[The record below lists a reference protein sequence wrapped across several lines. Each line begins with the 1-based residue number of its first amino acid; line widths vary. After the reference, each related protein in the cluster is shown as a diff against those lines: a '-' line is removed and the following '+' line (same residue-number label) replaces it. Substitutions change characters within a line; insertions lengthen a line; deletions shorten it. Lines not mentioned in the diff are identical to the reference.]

1 MGRIIFMTLFSLLA
15 MSGWADDKIIVSQ
28 SEGSITFVVDEN
40 LVPIEQ
46 SNRLSD
52 GNLIA
57 KSLLFNENIPK
68 DAYHIVATSF
78 GDAQNLRYIGKDA
91 FYSSIVK
98 AYSKHQSITLS
109 PDMIWL
115 VICQGFARYVN
126 AHSEALRPK
135 LVSHEG
141 VMDLAIESENDLLS
155 EQVDWQKLIGDFA
168 SQIDK
173 YTKGNMAKNIMA
185 DFTTTGS
192 AECVASQIT
201 LMESVKSYFEYI
213 VYRIACGIPSITLKG
228 TPKDWR
234 RVMEKTKRLGAYGL
248 SEWTNSL
255 EPILTEFIHTAE
267 GKPNQRFWQ
276 EIVKK
281 QKVDKLKGGAC
292 SPDEPTEVDGWILKF
307 FPNENGQTL
316 DSTPHTRG
324 MPSEYVRVGFKYR
337 VLDPLQGIIIKNT
350 PMELWAGFVGVEVD
364 TLTNT
369 LTPKIGW
376 LVRVAENDDEL
387 LKDLQKND
395 NNWGIELRVKEVPEI
410 LAKLQHIKRLHLEF
424 TDTVALPEW
433 FDRLTIDDLS
443 IKGTMTDAE
452 KESLEK
458 RFPKAKII
466 KK

>member
-1 MGRIIFMTLFSLLA
+1 MGKIIFMALFSLLA
-15 MSGWADDKIIVSQ
+15 MTGWADDKIIVSQ

-46 SNRLSD
+46 SNRLYD
-52 GNLIA
+52 GNRIA
-57 KSLLFNENIPK
+57 KFLLSDENIPK
-68 DAYHIVATSF
+68 DVYHIVATSF
-78 GDAQNLRYIGKDA
+78 GDAQNLSYIGKDA
-91 FYSSIVK
+91 FYSSIIK

-126 AHSEALRPK
+126 AHSETLRSQ

-141 VMDLAIESENDLLS
+141 VMDLAIESEKDLLS
-155 EQVDWQKLIGDFA
+155 EQVDWQKLIGGFA

-173 YTKGNMAKNIMA
+173 YTKGDIAKNIMA
-185 DFTTTGS
+185 DFTTTGV
-192 AECVASQIT
+192 AESVASQIT

-228 TPKDWR
+228 TPEDWR
-234 RVMEKTKRLGAYGL
+234 RVMEKTRRLGAYGL
-248 SEWTNSL
+248 SEWTNGL

-267 GKPNQRFWQ
+267 GKPNQRFWK

-281 QKVDKLKGGAC
+281 QQVDKLKGGAC

-307 FPNENGQTL
+307 FPNDNGKTL
-316 DSTPHTRG
+316 DRTPHTKK
-324 MPSEYVRVGFKYR
+324 MPSEYVRVDFKYR
-337 VLDPLQGIIIKNT
+337 MLDPLQGTIINDT

-364 TLTNT
+364 TITNT

-376 LVRVAENDDEL
+376 LVRVAESDEEL
-387 LKDLQKND
+387 LKDLQKN
-395 NNWGIELRVKEVPEI
+395 NNDWGIELRVKEVPKI
-410 LAKLQHIKRLHLEF
+410 LSKLQHIKRLHLEF
-424 TDTVALPEW
+424 TDTIVLPEW
-433 FDRLTIDDLS
+433 FDRLTIDELS
-443 IKGTMTDAE
+443 IKGKMTDVE
-452 KESLEK
+452 KESLVK
-458 RFPKAKII
+458 RFPNAKIT

>member
-1 MGRIIFMTLFSLLA
+1 MGKIIFMALFSLLA
-15 MSGWADDKIIVSQ
+15 MTGWAEDKIIVSQ

-46 SNRLSD
+46 SNRLYD
-52 GNLIA
+52 GNRIA
-57 KSLLFNENIPK
+57 KFLLSDENIPK

-78 GDAQNLRYIGKDA
+78 GDAQNLSYIGKDA
-91 FYSSIVK
+91 FYSSIIK

-126 AHSEALRPK
+126 AHSETLRSQ

-141 VMDLAIESENDLLS
+141 VMDLAIESEKDLLS
-155 EQVDWQKLIGDFA
+155 EQVDWQKLIGGFA

-173 YTKGNMAKNIMA
+173 YTKGDIAKNIMA
-185 DFTTTGS
+185 DFTTTGV
-192 AECVASQIT
+192 AESVASQIT

-228 TPKDWR
+228 TPEDWR
-234 RVMEKTKRLGAYGL
+234 RVMEKTRRLGAYGL
-248 SEWTNSL
+248 SEWTNGL

-267 GKPNQRFWQ
+267 GKPNQRFWK

-281 QKVDKLKGGAC
+281 QQVDKLKGGAC

-307 FPNENGQTL
+307 FPNNNGKTL
-316 DSTPHTRG
+316 DRTPHTKK

-337 VLDPLQGIIIKNT
+337 MLDPLQGTIINDT

-364 TLTNT
+364 TITNT

-376 LVRVAENDDEL
+376 LVRVAESDEEL
-387 LKDLQKND
+387 LKDLQKN
-395 NNWGIELRVKEVPEI
+395 NNDWGIELRVKEVPEI
-410 LAKLQHIKRLHLEF
+410 LVKLQHIKRLHLEF

-433 FDRLTIDDLS
+433 FDRLTIDELS
-443 IKGTMTDAE
+443 IKGKMTDAE
-452 KESLEK
+452 KESLVK
-458 RFPKAKII
+458 RFPNAKIT

>member
-1 MGRIIFMTLFSLLA
+1 MGKIIFMALFSLLA
-15 MSGWADDKIIVSQ
+15 MTGWADDKIIVSQ

-46 SNRLSD
+46 SNRLYD
-52 GNLIA
+52 GNRIA
-57 KSLLFNENIPK
+57 KFLLSDENIPK

-78 GDAQNLRYIGKDA
+78 GDAQNLSYIGKDA
-91 FYSSIVK
+91 FYSSIIK

-126 AHSEALRPK
+126 AHSETLRSQ

-141 VMDLAIESENDLLS
+141 VMDLAIESEKDLLS
-155 EQVDWQKLIGDFA
+155 EQVDWQKLIGGFA

-173 YTKGNMAKNIMA
+173 YTKGDIAKNIMA
-185 DFTTTGS
+185 DFTTTGV
-192 AECVASQIT
+192 AESVASQIT

-228 TPKDWR
+228 TPEDWR
-234 RVMEKTKRLGAYGL
+234 KVMEKTRRLGAYGL
-248 SEWTNSL
+248 SEWTNDL

-281 QKVDKLKGGAC
+281 QQVDKLKGGAC
-292 SPDEPTEVDGWILKF
+292 SPDEPTEIDGWILKF
-307 FPNENGQTL
+307 FPNDNGKTL
-316 DSTPHTRG
+316 DRTPHTKK

-337 VLDPLQGIIIKNT
+337 MLDPLQGTIINDT

-364 TLTNT
+364 TITNT

-376 LVRVAENDDEL
+376 LVRVAESDEDL
-387 LKDLQKND
+387 LKDLQKN
-395 NNWGIELRVKEVPEI
+395 NNDWGIEFRVKEVPEI
-410 LAKLQHIKRLHLEF
+410 LVKLQHIKRLHLEF
-424 TDTVALPEW
+424 TDTVTLPEW
-433 FDRLTIDDLS
+433 FDRLTIDELS
-443 IKGTMTDAE
+443 IKGKMTDVE
-452 KESLEK
+452 KESLVK
-458 RFPKAKII
+458 RFPNAKIT

>member
-1 MGRIIFMTLFSLLA
+1 MGKIIFMALFSLLA
-15 MSGWADDKIIVSQ
+15 MTGWADDKIIVSQ

-46 SNRLSD
+46 SNRLYD
-52 GNLIA
+52 GNRIA
-57 KSLLFNENIPK
+57 KFLLSDENIPK

-78 GDAQNLRYIGKDA
+78 GDAQNLSYIGKDA
-91 FYSSIVK
+91 FYSSIIK

-126 AHSEALRPK
+126 AHSETLRSQ

-141 VMDLAIESENDLLS
+141 VMDLAIESEKDLLS
-155 EQVDWQKLIGDFA
+155 EQVDWQKLIGGFA

-173 YTKGNMAKNIMA
+173 YTKGDIAKNIMA
-185 DFTTTGS
+185 DFTTTGV
-192 AECVASQIT
+192 AESVASQIT

-228 TPKDWR
+228 TPEDWR
-234 RVMEKTKRLGAYGL
+234 KVMEKTRRLGAYGL
-248 SEWTNSL
+248 SEWTNDL

-281 QKVDKLKGGAC
+281 QQVDKLKGGAC
-292 SPDEPTEVDGWILKF
+292 SPDEPTEIDGWILKF
-307 FPNENGQTL
+307 FPNDNGKTL
-316 DSTPHTRG
+316 DRTPHTKK

-337 VLDPLQGIIIKNT
+337 MLDPRQGTTINDT

-364 TLTNT
+364 TITNT

-376 LVRVAENDDEL
+376 LVRVAESDEEL
-387 LKDLQKND
+387 LKDLQKN
-395 NNWGIELRVKEVPEI
+395 NNDWGIEFRVKEVPEI
-410 LAKLQHIKRLHLEF
+410 LVKLQHIKRLHLEF
-424 TDTVALPEW
+424 TDTVTLPEW
-433 FDRLTIDDLS
+433 FDRLTIDELS
-443 IKGTMTDAE
+443 IKGKMTDVE
-452 KESLEK
+452 KESLVK
-458 RFPKAKII
+458 RFPNAKIT

>member
-1 MGRIIFMTLFSLLA
+1 MGKIIFMALFSLLA
-15 MSGWADDKIIVSQ
+15 MTGWADDKIIVSQ

-46 SNRLSD
+46 SNRLYD
-52 GNLIA
+52 GNRIA
-57 KSLLFNENIPK
+57 KFLLSDENIPK

-78 GDAQNLRYIGKDA
+78 GDAQNLSYIGKDA
-91 FYSSIVK
+91 FYSSIIK

-126 AHSEALRPK
+126 AHSETLRPQ

-141 VMDLAIESENDLLS
+141 VMDLAIESEKDLLS
-155 EQVDWQKLIGDFA
+155 GQVDWQKLIGGFA

-173 YTKGNMAKNIMA
+173 YTKGDIAKNIMA
-185 DFTTTGS
+185 DFTTTGV
-192 AECVASQIT
+192 AESVASQIT

-228 TPKDWR
+228 TPEDWR
-234 RVMEKTKRLGAYGL
+234 RVMEKTRRLGAYGL
-248 SEWTNSL
+248 SEWTNGL

-267 GKPNQRFWQ
+267 GKPNQRFWK

-281 QKVDKLKGGAC
+281 QQVDKLKGGAC

-307 FPNENGQTL
+307 FPNNNGKTL
-316 DSTPHTRG
+316 DRTPHTKK

-337 VLDPLQGIIIKNT
+337 MLDPLQGTIINDT

-364 TLTNT
+364 TITNT

-376 LVRVAENDDEL
+376 LVRVAESDEEL
-387 LKDLQKND
+387 LKDLQKN
-395 NNWGIELRVKEVPEI
+395 NNDWGIELKVKEVPEI
-410 LAKLQHIKRLHLEF
+410 LSKLQHIKRLHLEF
-424 TDTVALPEW
+424 TDTVTLPEW

-443 IKGTMTDAE
+443 IKGKMTDAE
-452 KESLEK
+452 KESLVK
-458 RFPKAKII
+458 RFPNAKIT

>member
-1 MGRIIFMTLFSLLA
+1 MGKIIFMALFSLLA
-15 MSGWADDKIIVSQ
+15 MTGWADDKIIVSK

-46 SNRLSD
+46 SNRLYD
-52 GNLIA
+52 GNRIA
-57 KSLLFNENIPK
+57 KFLLSDENILK

-78 GDAQNLRYIGKDA
+78 GDAQNLSYIGKDA
-91 FYSSIVK
+91 FYSSIIK

-126 AHSEALRPK
+126 AHSETLRPQ

-141 VMDLAIESENDLLS
+141 VMDLAIESEKDLLS
-155 EQVDWQKLIGDFA
+155 EQVDWQKLIGGFA

-173 YTKGNMAKNIMA
+173 YTKGDIAKNIMA
-185 DFTTTGS
+185 DFTTTGV
-192 AECVASQIT
+192 AESVASQIT

-228 TPKDWR
+228 TPEDWR
-234 RVMEKTKRLGAYGL
+234 RVMEKTRRLGAYGL
-248 SEWTNSL
+248 SEWTNDL

-267 GKPNQRFWQ
+267 GKPNQRFWK

-281 QKVDKLKGGAC
+281 QQVDKLKGGAC

-307 FPNENGQTL
+307 FPNDNGKTL
-316 DSTPHTRG
+316 DRTPHTKK

-337 VLDPLQGIIIKNT
+337 MLDPLQGTIINDT

-364 TLTNT
+364 TITNT

-376 LVRVAENDDEL
+376 LVRVAESDEEL
-387 LKDLQKND
+387 LKDLQKN
-395 NNWGIELRVKEVPEI
+395 NNDWGIELKVKEVPEI
-410 LAKLQHIKRLHLEF
+410 LYKLQHIKRLHLEF

-443 IKGTMTDAE
+443 IKGKMTDVE
-452 KESLEK
+452 KESLVK
-458 RFPKAKII
+458 RFPNAKIT